1 MKMQTTPDDTELF
14 ERALK
19 LLAQTR
25 ATLAHQLL
33 LRRDEIARGSTRGL
47 AWKDL
52 RRELADDAPWS

>member
-1 MKMQTTPDDTELF
+1 MKTQTTADTELF

-33 LRRDEIARGSTRGL
+33 LRRDEIARGRARGL
-47 AWKDL
+47 SWKDL
-52 RRELADDAPWS
+52 KREIVDDTPWS